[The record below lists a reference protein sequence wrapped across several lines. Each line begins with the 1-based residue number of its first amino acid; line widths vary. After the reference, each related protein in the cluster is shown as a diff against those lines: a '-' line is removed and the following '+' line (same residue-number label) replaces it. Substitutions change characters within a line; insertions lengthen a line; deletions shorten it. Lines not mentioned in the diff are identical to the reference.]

1 MTSDARLPKTYDPA
15 ATEDAIYAFWEEGGW
30 FAPAEEAEGDPFT
43 IIMPPPNVTGAL
55 HLGHALTITIEDAL
69 IRWHRMLGE
78 PALWLPGL
86 DHAGIATQSVVEQE
100 IAKEGLTRH
109 DLGREEFIERVWT
122 WVGRYRSRIES
133 QTRRMGA
140 SCDWD
145 RLVFTLDQTPREAV
159 RKTFADLHRDGKIY
173 RGHRIITWDPQML
186 TALSDVE
193 VEYEEEEGKLWYVRY
208 PFVDD
213 DGNELDDGITI
224 ATTRP
229 ETIPADVA
237 VAVHPSDERWQ
248 PHLGRLVRLPLRGF
262 ERLMPIIADDAIDPE
277 FGTGALKVTPG
288 HDQLDFEIGERHGLE
303 TISAIDWDG
312 TLTADTGLYAGMDRD
327 EARELVA
334 EHLREDG
341 YLIKEEAHVHNVA
354 HSQRSGVVVE
364 PLVSN
369 QWFVDTTGLAAE
381 AARVVRDGEI
391 RIVPERSTSV
401 YLQWMENIRPWCISR
416 QLWWGHRIPAWYC
429 LACDGKEIIA
439 SLPNEQSGGREPI
452 SGTVAELHA
461 DGRSLDE
468 IATAAFDVAIGEH
481 VAPIVGYDDPDACP
495 ECGSKALIQDPD
507 VLDTWFSSGLWTH
520 STLGWPNAQ
529 GEDLQQFYPSSVM
542 ETGYDIL
549 FFWVARMIMLGCYN
563 MGRPPFE
570 TVYLHGLVRDPLG
583 RKMSKSLNNAIDPL
597 EKAEQFGTDALRFT
611 LATGSSPGNDMRLTD
626 EHLEGARNFANKL
639 WNGARFVLGEAARV
653 QVIEQNRI
661 DPEGRDAPLVRDVV
675 RPDVAEAAKRSPALE
690 DRWIKAR
697 LAQITADVD
706 RLLRDFQLGEAGR
719 QIQDFLWGEF
729 FDWYVEA
736 SKIRMQRHRLDL
748 PQDYSP
754 MLVLIDV
761 LDNVLR
767 LLHPWMPFITEA
779 IWQKLSM
786 YLDDPAKALI
796 VAKYPSATASDA
808 DQEILEQ
815 FGVLQELVTAIRQI
829 RADYRLPRSVRP
841 NIWVVADQIAEP
853 LFGESIELLQG
864 LAQVAEVNIVGARD
878 QAPLEN
884 VAATVVPHAE
894 VIIPLGGL
902 IDTAQ
907 ERARLDKELA
917 QIDGRLKGAE
927 AKLANEGFR
936 SKAPA
941 EVVAKAEASAADLR
955 AQRETLL
962 ERLASLP

>member
-1 MTSDARLPKTYDPA
+1 MSVTRTESAPLAKTYDPA
-15 ATEDAIYAFWEEGGW
+15 ATEDAIYELWERGGF
-30 FAPAEEAEGDPFT
+30 FAPAEGAEGEPFT

-78 PALWLPGL
+78 PTLWLPGL

-140 SCDWD
+140 SCDWN
-145 RLVFTLDQTPREAV
+145 RLVFTLDRTPREAV
-159 RKTFADLHRDGKIY
+159 RKTFVDLHREGKIY

-193 VEYEEEEGKLWYVRY
+193 VEYEEEEGKLWYIRY

-213 DGNELDDGITI
+213 DGKELEDGITI

-229 ETIPADVA
+229 ETIPADVG
-237 VAVHPSDERWQ
+237 VAVHPDDERWR
-248 PHLGRLVRLPLRGF
+248 PHHGRLVRLPLRGF
-262 ERLMPIIADDAIDPE
+262 ERLMPIIPDDAIDPE

-303 TISAIDWDG
+303 VISAIDWDG
-312 TLTADTGLYAGMDRD
+312 SLTAEAGLYAGMDRD

-341 YLIKEEAHVHNVA
+341 YLVKEETHVHNVA

-369 QWFVDTTGLAAE
+369 QWFVDTTELAAE
-381 AARVVRDGEI
+381 ASRVVRDGEV

-429 LACDGKEIIA
+429 LACDGAEIIA
-439 SLPNEQSGGREPI
+439 SLPGDRGPI
-452 SGTVAELHA
+452 SGGVADLRAAGHA
-461 DGRSLDE
+461 LE
-468 IATAAFDVAIGEH
+468 QIAADAFDVAIGEN
-481 VAPIVGYDDPDACP
+481 VAPIVGYEDPEACP
-495 ECGSKALIQDPD
+495 ECGSGALIQDPD

-520 STLGWPNAQ
+520 STLGWPGEQ
-529 GEDLQQFYPSSVM
+529 GEDLERYYPSSVM

-653 QVIEQNRI
+653 QEIEANRI
-661 DPEGRDAPLVRDVV
+661 LSENRDDPLVNDVV
-675 RPDVAEAAKRSPALE
+675 GPDVAQQPPKIEDLWIRARSSQL
-690 DRWIKAR
+690 
-697 LAQITADVD
+697 TADVD
-706 RLLRDFQLGEAGR
+706 RLLRDFQIGEAGR
-719 QIQDFLWGEF
+719 QIQDFLWSEF

-736 SKIRMQRHRLDL
+736 SKIRMQRNHPEIPR
-748 PQDYSP
+748 DYSP
-754 MLVLIDV
+754 MLVLIRV
-761 LDNVLR
+761 LDDALR
-767 LLHPWMPFITEA
+767 LLHPWMPFISEA
-779 IWQKLSM
+779 IWQQLRQ
-786 YLDDPAKALI
+786 YLDDPAEALI
-796 VAKYPSATASDA
+796 VANYPSAAASDV
-808 DQEILEQ
+808 DQAVLER
-815 FGVLQELVTAIRQI
+815 FGILQEVITAIRQI
-829 RADYRLPRSVRP
+829 RANYRLSRNVQPSV
-841 NIWVVADQIAEP
+841 WVVPDETAEP
-853 LFGESIELLQG
+853 LLRESSELVQG
-864 LAQVAEVNIVGARD
+864 LAQTLQLNIVNSRD
-878 QAPLEN
+878 DAPSESAA
-884 VAATVVPHAE
+884 VAIVPHAE

-902 IDTAQ
+902 IDSAQ

-917 QIDGRLKGAE
+917 QIEGRLAGAE
-927 AKLANEGFR
+927 AKLANEGFLA
-936 SKAPA
+936 KAPA
-941 EVVAKAEASAADLR
+941 EVVAQARATAEDLR
-955 AQRETLL
+955 GQRRTLL
-962 ERLASLP
+962 ERIAALP

>member
-1 MTSDARLPKTYDPA
+1 MTTDARLPKTYDPA
-15 ATEDAIYAFWEEGGW
+15 ATEDSIYAFWEQGGW
-30 FAPAEEAEGDPFT
+30 FSPAEDAEGDPFT

-122 WVGRYRSRIES
+122 WVGRYRSRIER

-140 SCDWD
+140 SCDWN
-145 RLVFTLDQTPREAV
+145 RLVFTLDRTPREAV

-237 VAVHPSDERWQ
+237 VAVHPGDERWQ
-248 PHLGRLVRLPLRGF
+248 PHHGRLVRLPLRGF
-262 ERLMPIIADDAIDPE
+262 ERLMPIIPDDAIDPE

-312 TLTADTGLYAGMDRD
+312 SLTAETGLYAGMDRD
-327 EARELVA
+327 EARGLVA

-341 YLIKEEAHVHNVA
+341 YLVKEEVHVHNVA

-381 AARVVRDGEI
+381 AARVVRDGEV

-439 SLPNEQSGGREPI
+439 SLPGRQSGGRSDPREPI
-452 SGTVAELHA
+452 SGTVAELRA
-461 DGRSLDE
+461 GGRSLDE
-468 IATAAFDVAIGEH
+468 IAAAAFDVAIGEH
-481 VAPIVGYDDPDACP
+481 VAPIVGRADPSACP
-495 ECGSKALIQDPD
+495 ECGSTALIQDPD

-520 STLGWPNAQ
+520 STLGWPDAQ
-529 GEDLQQFYPSSVM
+529 GEDLEQFYPSSVM

-570 TVYLHGLVRDPLG
+570 TIYLHGLVRDPLG

-639 WNGARFVLGEAARV
+639 WNGARFVLGELDGAGDAA
-653 QVIEQNRI
+653 
-661 DPEGRDAPLVRDVV
+661 GKAGDA
-675 RPDVAEAAKRSPALE
+675 AE
-690 DRWIKAR
+690 DRWILSR
-697 LAQITADVD
+697 LD
-706 RLLRDFQLGEAGR
+706 RLEGTVDELLVQFQLGEAAR
-719 QIQDFLWGEF
+719 RIQDFLWSEF

-736 SKIRMQRHRLDL
+736 SKIRLRAGDPSPL
-748 PQDYSP
+748 PI
-754 MLVLIDV
+754 LARV
-761 LDNVLR
+761 LDHGLR

-779 IWQKLSM
+779 IWQQLRPH
-786 YLDDPAKALI
+786 LAAADADAPEALI
-796 VAKYPSATASDA
+796 VAPYPRGEGAAGEDAEADFRAVQEIVRAVRQARADHGVQAGRWAEVWVAAGGDSDRIRQSQATIEALARARPLHVVARRDEAPDGPSAAA
-808 DQEILEQ
+808 
-815 FGVLQELVTAIRQI
+815 V
-829 RADYRLPRSVRP
+829 LPR
-841 NIWVVADQIAEP
+841 
-853 LFGESIELLQG
+853 
-864 LAQVAEVNIVGARD
+864 
-878 QAPLEN
+878 
-884 VAATVVPHAE
+884 AE

-902 IDTAQ
+902 IDSAQ

-917 QIDGRLKGAE
+917 QIEGRLKGAE

-941 EVVAKAEASAADLR
+941 EVVAKAEAVAADLR
-955 AQRETLL
+955 AQRGTLL

>member
-1 MTSDARLPKTYDPA
+1 MTTAARLPKTYDPA
-15 ATEDAIYAFWEEGGW
+15 ATEDSIYAFWEQGGW
-30 FAPAEEAEGDPFT
+30 FAPAEDAEGDPFT

-145 RLVFTLDQTPREAV
+145 RLVFTLDRTPREAV

-213 DGNELDDGITI
+213 DGNELDDGIII

-237 VAVHPSDERWQ
+237 VAVHPGDERWQ
-248 PHLGRLVRLPLRGF
+248 PHHGRLVRLPLRGF
-262 ERLMPIIADDAIDPE
+262 ERLMPIIPDDAIDPE

-312 TLTADTGLYAGMDRD
+312 SLTAETGLYAGMDRD

-341 YLIKEEAHVHNVA
+341 YLVKEEVHVHNVA

-381 AARVVRDGEI
+381 AARVVRDGEV

-439 SLPNEQSGGREPI
+439 SLPGGQSGGRSDPREPI
-452 SGTVAELHA
+452 SGTVSELRA
-461 DGRSLDE
+461 GGRSLDE
-468 IATAAFDVAIGEH
+468 IAASAFDVAIGEH
-481 VAPIVGYDDPDACP
+481 VAPIVGHDDPSACP
-495 ECGSKALIQDPD
+495 ECGSNALIQDPD

-520 STLGWPNAQ
+520 STLGWPDDQ
-529 GEDLQQFYPSSVM
+529 GEDLEQFYPSSVM

-639 WNGARFVLGEAARV
+639 WNGARFVLGELDNAAAV
-653 QVIEQNRI
+653 A
-661 DPEGRDAPLVRDVV
+661 GKAGDA
-675 RPDVAEAAKRSPALE
+675 AE
-690 DRWIKAR
+690 DRWILSR
-697 LAQITADVD
+697 LD
-706 RLLRDFQLGEAGR
+706 RLEGTVDELLVQFQLGEAAR
-719 QIQDFLWGEF
+719 RIQDFLWSEF

-736 SKIRMQRHRLDL
+736 SKIRLRAGDPSPL
-748 PQDYSP
+748 PI
-754 MLVLIDV
+754 LARV
-761 LDNVLR
+761 LDHGLR

-779 IWQKLSM
+779 IWQQLRPH
-786 YLDDPAKALI
+786 LAAADADAPEALI
-796 VAKYPSATASDA
+796 VAPYPRGEGAAGEDAEADFRAVQEIVRAVRQARADHGVQAGRWAEVWVAAGGDSDRIRQSQATIEALARARPLHVVARRDEAPDGPSAAA
-808 DQEILEQ
+808 
-815 FGVLQELVTAIRQI
+815 V
-829 RADYRLPRSVRP
+829 LPR
-841 NIWVVADQIAEP
+841 
-853 LFGESIELLQG
+853 
-864 LAQVAEVNIVGARD
+864 
-878 QAPLEN
+878 
-884 VAATVVPHAE
+884 AE

-902 IDTAQ
+902 IDSAQ

-917 QIDGRLKGAE
+917 QIEGRLKGAE

-941 EVVAKAEASAADLR
+941 EVVAKAEAVAADLR
-955 AQRETLL
+955 AQRGTLL